1 MNDSWLWDRSESKR
15 SATQIYYNKKGKKA
29 KKSGKRKKK
38 GNLLY
43 RLKEGRTRTN
53 PPPPHPLP
61 TLLFSLEGK
70 PISKVKK

>member
-1 MNDSWLWDRSESKR
+1 LRETPKG

-29 KKSGKRKKK
+29 KKSEKSKKK

-43 RLKEGRTRTN
+43 MLKEGRARTN